1 MKTNFILAMVIAVS
15 LGLGGCENVRADI
28 QNSLADM
35 KRDFSFPV
43 QSPAPVPTAE
53 TEMAAAP
60 VVPVPS
66 YPPQSRSHA
75 IQTVSPSS
83 SGNCP
88 EVRIVADLNQVHQFT
103 HGDKPQPQENISS
116 IWMRDVQDECAIVKN
131 NVAIDITL
139 AFEGAIGP
147 KGKLHAG
154 DKPGFSYPY
163 FVAITNNEGQII
175 AKEVFAVTLSYDSD
189 EKTRTKI
196 EKIRQV
202 IPSEGQNY
210 KNHKILIGFQLNDQE
225 LAFNR
230 TQAAPMVE
238 PAAGAP

>member
-1 MKTNFILAMVIAVS
+1 MAMAAS
-15 LGLGGCENVRADI
+15 LGLCGCENVRADI
-28 QNSLADM
+28 QNSLAGI
-35 KRDFSFPV
+35 KRDFSFIEFSSPT
-43 QSPAPVPTAE
+43 STPAPAAKIETAVP
-53 TEMAAAP
+53 P
-60 VVPVPS
+60 LIPVPS
-66 YPPQSRSHA
+66 DPPQSRSHA
-75 IQTVSPSS
+75 IEAASS

-88 EVRIVADLNQVHQFT
+88 EVRIVADLNQAHQFT
-103 HGDKPQPQENISS
+103 HNDKPRPQENISS
-116 IWMRDVQDECAIVKN
+116 IWMRDVQDECSIVKN
-131 NVAIDITL
+131 SVAIDITL

-147 KGKLHAG
+147 RGKLHDG

-163 FVAITNNEGQII
+163 FVAITNNEGRII
-175 AKEVFAVTLSYDSD
+175 AKEVFAVTLSYDGA

-238 PAAGAP
+238 PAAGTP